1 MYRHIVVATDGS
13 ELAMGAVGHAVDIAR
28 VFSATLT
35 IVTVVDTLPVV
46 DLGGLVISP
55 STFDQMRQATLDRCE
70 EILRQAKEIAGPGAK
85 TVTIERLAAYE
96 GILDVVKSVDADLV
110 VMGSHGR
117 NILSRLILGSQAS
130 KVVNLSEVPVLIV
143 KERKPYGG
151 RGRPITLLRRR
162 VSCAV
167 SSWATR
173 GYSVAA
179 DRHRPQ
185 ESCS

>member
-28 VFSATLT
+28 VFSARAD
-35 IVTVVDTLPVV
+35 VVQRRVPACRHLA
-46 DLGGLVISP
+46 GWSSP

-96 GILDVVKSVDADLV
+96 EILDVVKSVDADLV

-117 NILSRLILGSQAS
+117 NILSKLILGSQAS

-143 KERKPYGG
+143 KERKP
-151 RGRPITLLRRR
+151 
-162 VSCAV
+162 
-167 SSWATR
+167 ATAD
-173 GYSVAA
+173 AA
-179 DRHRPQ
+179 GQ
-185 ESCS
+185 

>member
-117 NILSRLILGSQAS
+117 NILSRLLLGSQAS

-143 KERKPYGG
+143 KERKP
-151 RGRPITLLRRR
+151 
-162 VSCAV
+162 
-167 SSWATR
+167 ATAD
-173 GYSVAA
+173 AA
-179 DRHRPQ
+179 RQ
-185 ESCS
+185 

>member
-55 STFDQMRQATLDRCE
+55 STFDQMRQATLDRCA

-143 KERKPYGG
+143 KERKPG
-151 RGRPITLLRRR
+151 T
-162 VSCAV
+162 AD
-167 SSWATR
+167 
-173 GYSVAA
+173 AA
-179 DRHRPQ
+179 RQ
-185 ESCS
+185 